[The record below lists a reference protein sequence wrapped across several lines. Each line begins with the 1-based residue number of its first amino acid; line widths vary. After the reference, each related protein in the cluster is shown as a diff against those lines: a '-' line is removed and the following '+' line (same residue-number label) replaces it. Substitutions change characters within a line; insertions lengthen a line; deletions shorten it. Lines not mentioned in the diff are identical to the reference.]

1 MASSLNLKKNYDV
14 FLSFRG
20 IDLRKNFI
28 GHLYTALD
36 QKGVYTF
43 IDSEELMKGD
53 QISAALMKAIEE
65 SRIAIIVFSEDYASS
80 SWCLEEAA
88 KIMECKEQGD
98 LKVFPVFY
106 KVEPREVRT
115 PRESYN
121 KAMVQH
127 EFKFGKDSE
136 KMKRWKKALF
146 DASGLSGWPLN
157 EGNESELIQEIVKKI
172 LTYLAQTS
180 LHVAKHPV
188 GIDSRVAK
196 LKSMLNLKSHED
208 VVMVGLW
215 GHGGI
220 GKTTLSKALYNAIL
234 RQFDGSCFLA
244 NVREASKNS
253 KDLVPLQE
261 KLLFEISSLQQ
272 KLEVSNVDRGIIL
285 IQRRLCHKKV
295 LLVLDDVDDLRQLEA
310 LAGGRNWFGNG
321 SRIIVTTRDK
331 HLLTY
336 YGIDQDHMYEVTP
349 LSYHEARELLSNHA
363 FLTLQELEIR
373 KNLVDNVLNH
383 AGGLPL
389 ALEVLGSCLR
399 GKREDV
405 WESTL
410 NKVSTIPNKT
420 INEVLKIS
428 YDGLEENE
436 QEVFLD
442 VACFF
447 KWEDSKYIKKVLESC
462 NVQTTVGFDILI
474 DRSLI
479 SIVDGIL
486 HMHDLIQLM
495 GMDIV
500 RQECRD
506 DPRSRSRLWRYDD
519 VADALSS
526 DVGDCVVKAIVL
538 EPPELK
544 ELSIHPNAFS
554 KMRKLRLLIL
564 RNVHIPFHGSI
575 CLPNE
580 LRWMEFAGSGPWIP
594 DFPSSQKKL
603 VSIDMRKC
611 NITEVVKH
619 FKDFQQ
625 LRYIKLC
632 DCELLI
638 STPNISCT
646 PNLEELKLR
655 NCKNLV
661 EAHESIAYHDKL
673 QVLHFKW
680 CPELCVFPNVLKSKN
695 LRDLKLSNCPKLE
708 RFPDIIDEL
717 RGLKKLSIRH
727 TSLKELPTSI
737 KNLVSLEKI
746 HLDMGTNPISRP
758 SNNYKLQKLQWF
770 KSFFCQIVF
779 PNLWNSADPCMKIG
793 LPNSNVSD
801 LLNSNLSQVEFLED
815 LSCFPLLKIL
825 ILSGNNITSLSTSIK
840 RDCLSTSSISK
851 DFKQLTYVKL
861 SDCESLVITP
871 NLSCAPNLKELKLW
885 NCKNL
890 VEAHE
895 SIANHDKLQV
905 LHFKWCPELRVF
917 PNVLKSKNLRNLNF
931 SVCPKFER
939 FPDIPHELGCLKKL
953 SILHTAIKEL
963 PTSIENLV
971 SLETM
976 QLDICKNSV
985 SIPSNIYK
993 LQKLQFFK
1001 SAFGPIV
1008 FPNLTDSAN
1017 PCMKVGLSN
1026 VTFLDLLNCN
1036 LSEVE
1041 FLEDLSCFPLLKNLL
1056 LSGNNITSLPISIS
1070 KRDRLIEL
1078 SISYCHQLQE
1088 IPKLPPFLK
1097 FLLANGCES
1106 LQTNGHL
1113 TSIDQWVHRG
1123 LTVVDTA
1130 SIAKRLFPC
1139 TTFVLPKGEMP
1150 KWLQPVED
1158 GFVSFMASKDLYDKF
1173 LGLIFCGVRNN
1184 EGDHCILCFRPYF
1197 NGKVYRGYGTRF
1209 LGSDPSG
1216 ILINYF
1222 APFDL
1227 WGAFPFDQIDGS
1239 YAQFN
1244 LKLESGFDLNLDSGV
1259 NLKEDSWVQGG
1270 EGVKKWGFRIICK
1283 QLEDD
1288 LKVTLRDNKLIDPAF
1303 LYEVGHDS
1311 TDPEVESL
1319 HVHGDNPIEMDQL
1332 KNLQESSHMLE
1343 NRLIEFDLDC
1353 PPSSYELRGSIDMRY
1368 REFNYPGCFLPGD
1381 PRSLGNKKYKLRLE
1395 DYGW

>member
-1 MASSLNLKKNYDV
+1 M
-14 FLSFRG
+14 R
-20 IDLRKNFI
+20 
-28 GHLYTALD
+28 
-36 QKGVYTF
+36 
-43 IDSEELMKGD
+43 
-53 QISAALMKAIEE
+53 AIEE
-65 SRIAIIVFSEDYASS
+65 SRITIIIFSEDYASS

-98 LKVFPVFY
+98 LKVFLVFY

-121 KAMVQH
+121 KAMVKH

-136 KMKRWKKALF
+136 KVKRWKKALF

-157 EGNESELIQEIVKKI
+157 EGNESELIQEIVKNI

-188 GIDSRVAK
+188 GIDARVAE

-215 GHGGI
+215 GQGGI
-220 GKTTLSKALYNAIL
+220 GKTTLSKALYNAIF

-253 KDLVPLQE
+253 KDLVLLQE
-261 KLLFEISSLQQ
+261 KLLYEILSLQQ

-285 IQRRLCHKKV
+285 IQDRLRHKKV
-295 LLVLDDVDDLRQLEA
+295 LLILNDVDDLRQLEA
-310 LAGGRNWFGNG
+310 LAGGRIWFGNG

-349 LSYHEARELLSNHA
+349 LSYYEARELLSNHA

-373 KNLVDNVLNH
+373 TNLVDNVLNH
-383 AGGLPL
+383 ARGLPL

-420 INEVLKIS
+420 IN
-428 YDGLEENE
+428 DENE

-447 KWEDSKYIKKVLESC
+447 KWNDSKYIKKVLDSC
-462 NVQTTVGFDILI
+462 DVQTTVGFDILI

-526 DVGDCVVKAIVL
+526 DVGDCAVKAIVL
-538 EPPELK
+538 EPPQLK
-544 ELSIHPNAFS
+544 ELSIHPNAFA

-564 RNVHIPFHGSI
+564 HNVHISFHGPI
-575 CLPNE
+575 CLPNG

-594 DFPSSQKKL
+594 NFPSGQKKL
-603 VSIDMRKC
+603 VSIDMSGGS
-611 NITEVVKH
+611 ITEVIKH
-619 FKDFQQ
+619 LKDFKQ
-625 LRYIKLC
+625 LTYVELS
-632 DCELLI
+632 DCESLVI
-638 STPNISCT
+638 TPNLSCA
-646 PNLEELKLR
+646 PNLEELKLW

-673 QVLHFKW
+673 QVLHF
-680 CPELCVFPNVLKSKN
+680 E
-695 LRDLKLSNCPKLE
+695 
-708 RFPDIIDEL
+708 
-717 RGLKKLSIRH
+717 
-727 TSLKELPTSI
+727 
-737 KNLVSLEKI
+737 
-746 HLDMGTNPISRP
+746 
-758 SNNYKLQKLQWF
+758 
-770 KSFFCQIVF
+770 
-779 PNLWNSADPCMKIG
+779 
-793 LPNSNVSD
+793 
-801 LLNSNLSQVEFLED
+801 
-815 LSCFPLLKIL
+815 
-825 ILSGNNITSLSTSIK
+825 
-840 RDCLSTSSISK
+840 
-851 DFKQLTYVKL
+851 
-861 SDCESLVITP
+861 
-871 NLSCAPNLKELKLW
+871 
-885 NCKNL
+885 
-890 VEAHE
+890 
-895 SIANHDKLQV
+895 
-905 LHFKWCPELRVF
+905 WCPELRVF

-931 SVCPKFER
+931 SVCSKFER
-939 FPDIPHELGCLKKL
+939 FPDIPHELGCLKRL

-971 SLETM
+971 SLEAM
-976 QLDICKNSV
+976 ILDICKNSV
-985 SIPSNIYK
+985 SFPSNIYK
-993 LQKLQFFK
+993 LQKLRCFK
-1001 SAFGPIV
+1001 YAFGPIV

-1026 VTFLDLLNCN
+1026 LKVLELLNCN

-1041 FLEDLSCFPLLKNLL
+1041 FLEDLSCFPLLEDLI

-1070 KRDRLIEL
+1070 KRDRLSKL
-1078 SISYCHQLQE
+1078 SIRYCHQLQE
-1088 IPKLPPFLK
+1088 IPKLPPFLNS
-1097 FLLANGCES
+1097 LLADGCES

-1123 LTVVDTA
+1123 LTMVDTA
-1130 SIAKRLFPC
+1130 SIAKTFPC
-1139 TTFVLPKGEMP
+1139 PTFVLPKGEMP

-1158 GFVSFMASKDLYDKF
+1158 DFVSFMASKDLYDKF
-1173 LGLIFCGVRNN
+1173 LGLIFCAVCNN
-1184 EGDHCILCFRPYF
+1184 KGHYCYLCFHTYF
-1197 NGKVYRGYGTRF
+1197 NGQHYGGYGTWAYR
-1209 LGSDPSG
+1209 LDPGG
-1216 ILINYF
+1216 ILIIYF
-1222 APFDL
+1222 APSDL
-1227 WGAFPFDQIDGS
+1227 WRSVNFDQIDGS
-1239 YAQFN
+1239 YAQLN
-1244 LKLESGFDLNLDSGV
+1244 LKLESVGQSV
-1259 NLKEDSWVQGG
+1259 SQA
-1270 EGVKKWGFRIICK
+1270 VKKWGFRIICK

-1288 LKVTLRDNKLIDPAF
+1288 LKATLRDNKLIDPAF

-1311 TDPEVESL
+1311 IDPEVESS

-1353 PPSSYELRGSIDMRY
+1353 PPSSFEYGKVISMINREGS
-1368 REFNYPGCFLPGD
+1368 FPGLSLPGD
-1381 PRSLGNKKYKLRLE
+1381 LRSLGNKKYKLWLKE
-1395 DYGW
+1395 YGDVSELPLIFITMPSFFLFLRFPFSTKKRNL